1 MEKKKVKKEI
11 KDLLD
16 LTENEI
22 PSIPKLWN
30 ITNEALP
37 GKFTPLN
44 A

>member
-1 MEKKKVKKEI
+1 MKKGVKKEI

-22 PSIPKLWN
+22 PSIPNLWN
-30 ITNEALP
+30 ITNEALT
-37 GKFTPLN
+37 GKFTPLS